1 VPEFARAFGA
11 DYGARAT
18 LQFVYEYL
26 TRTER
31 PELDEVAFDATFE
44 AFTSELDDPDWT
56 DVAFANLRN
65 FKSDDALID
74 FGDGISIRHRSLD
87 EIKERLGWTEW
98 HFEHLTRDWMEGHA
112 ASGHVV
118 WVESTVQ
125 KAPDT
130 AIGPE
135 WNWPCARYALGAL
148 AVRAG

>member
-1 VPEFARAFGA
+1 MPEFARAFGA

-18 LQFVYEYL
+18 LQFVDEYL

-31 PELDEVAFDATFE
+31 PKLDEVAFDATFE
-44 AFTSELDDPDWT
+44 AFTSELEDPDWT

-148 AVRAG
+148 